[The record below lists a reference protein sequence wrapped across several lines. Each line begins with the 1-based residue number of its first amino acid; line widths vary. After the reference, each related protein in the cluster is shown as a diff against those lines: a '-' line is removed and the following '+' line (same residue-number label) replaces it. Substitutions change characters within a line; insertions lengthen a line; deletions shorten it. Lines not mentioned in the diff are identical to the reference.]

1 LVEQAVIKGDLIV
14 HGGSLILIARSH
26 VLGDLRGEAA
36 EVTIEGEVAGNVD
49 ISAWRF
55 TLAPGSVI
63 DGSVRYESRSAA
75 SIAESATV
83 SGPITHVDP
92 ADRIPFGSLLF
103 WHAAAIP
110 RYLLMLAIGALLVL
124 LAPATMAAISDTPRI
139 DFRPSV
145 VNGLAVVAFGPIL
158 LATLGLFIITLPV
171 VLIGGA
177 FLLLAAYLSMAVVG
191 LTFGRIVLSRS
202 AQSHGRASGILGL
215 AIGVT
220 ALAVIRALP
229 IPFIDAG
236 VAIVTAIT
244 GLGAMLVWAEG
255 GHPLAK
261 LHATRPIASFAIG
274 AVAGSMLVVMA
285 VLAIVAAVTGALA
298 AVATLSRSAL
308 FTWEVAP
315 RRLAAAA
322 LILAGGAL
330 VIGVLALISRSRGRS
345 VITQR

>member
-1 LVEQAVIKGDLIV
+1 L
-14 HGGSLILIARSH
+14 
-26 VLGDLRGEAA
+26 
-36 EVTIEGEVAGNVD
+36 
-49 ISAWRF
+49 
-55 TLAPGSVI
+55 
-63 DGSVRYESRSAA
+63 
-75 SIAESATV
+75 
-83 SGPITHVDP
+83 
-92 ADRIPFGSLLF
+92 

-124 LAPATMAAISDTPRI
+124 LAPATMAAVSDTPRI
-139 DFRPSV
+139 DFRSSV

-158 LATLGLFIITLPV
+158 LATLGLFIITLPIV
-171 VLIGGA
+171 VIGGA

-261 LHATRPIASFAIG
+261 SHATRPIASFAIG